1 MKTLDL
7 LVAETALK
15 WSQDQQKIWL
25 CTVLH
30 TYGSAPRSPG
40 ALFVANSQ
48 GQYLGSLSGGCIE
61 EDFLQKIQE
70 GWFTKKSDIAIY
82 GEQSEHFRPNTTL
95 PCGGTIDV
103 LVEYLLPTPETTH
116 YLTNMIKALSG
127 QKTMMKRL
135 TVGSKAILQEEDV
148 QDKPRVY
155 QSENNLEITLQSD
168 TTIFIAGIS
177 AVALYCIEFAVSLGF
192 MVIVTEDRPEELRQL
207 NEIAQRDA
215 ITILKTFPAQYI
227 ETEGASAQTAI
238 LSLTHDPRID
248 DFTMIAAL
256 DTPAFYIGAM
266 GSRRNSELRLQRL
279 KECTD
284 YSDDVLSRIHAPIGL
299 PIGSKTPAEIALAIM
314 ADIVMHKN
322 GAMPSA

>member
-7 LVAETALK
+7 LVAEAALK
-15 WSQDQQKIWL
+15 WSQEDQPLWL

-40 ALFVANSQ
+40 ALFVANAE

-70 GWFTKKSDIAIY
+70 GWFTKASDIAVY

-103 LVEYLLPTPETTH
+103 LVEYLLPTPETTS
-116 YLTNMIKALSG
+116 YLTSMIEALQG
-127 QKTMMKRL
+127 QRSLMKRITL
-135 TVGSKAILQEEDV
+135 GSHAILQAEEI
-148 QDKPRVY
+148 QDKPRV
-155 QSENNLEITLQSD
+155 QQFENKIEITLQSD

-192 MVIVTEDRPEELRQL
+192 MVIVAEDRPEELRQL
-207 NEIAQRDA
+207 TEITQRDS
-215 ITILKTFPAQYI
+215 ITILETFPAQYL

-256 DTPAFYIGAM
+256 DTPAFYLGAM
-266 GSRRNSELRLQRL
+266 GSRRNSEQRLLRL
-279 KECTD
+279 KDCTD
-284 YSDDVLSRIHAPIGL
+284 YSDEVLARIHAPIGL

-322 GAMPSA
+322 GLIPSA